1 MGGYS
6 YGSLFLHHS
15 SQWSQTWLVV
25 MRRNRNTTK
34 DEYIKVR
41 IEQLKEDSN
50 RARDDHDKAWYGRLI
65 QELEWVLYHE
75 SV

>member
-1 MGGYS
+1 
-6 YGSLFLHHS
+6 
-15 SQWSQTWLVV
+15 

-41 IEQLKEDSN
+41 IEQLKEDSK
-50 RARDDHDKAWYGRLI
+50 RARDDYDKAWYNRLI

>member
-1 MGGYS
+1 
-6 YGSLFLHHS
+6 
-15 SQWSQTWLVV
+15 
-25 MRRNRNTTK
+25 MRRNRVITK

-41 IEQLKEDSN
+41 IEQLKEDSK
-50 RARDDHDKAWYGRLI
+50 RASDDHDKAWYGRLI